1 MDCTSVE
8 RWLNEGM
15 PEVTEA
21 PNETEIHL
29 RSCARCSAAVEAARF
44 LESWLAT
51 PPEHP
56 PSGFVD
62 RVFRQVRK
70 EQRDQPVA
78 RLLQVRPIPW
88 WIRVAANPAAAVAV
102 TLAAVVLGVLADAL
116 FPRSFDVVVRSV
128 AEVAGT
134 SFARLSPVWTNPVIM
149 RGVSLGMLPIVALGS
164 IALYEWLGNRAVGRL
179 VLRSR

>member
-1 MDCTSVE
+1 MDCTCVE
-8 RWLNEGM
+8 RWLDEGM

-21 PNETEIHL
+21 WNETEIHL
-29 RSCARCSAAVEAARF
+29 RSCARCSAAVEAARS

-70 EQRDQPVA
+70 EQRDHPAARPLPV
-78 RLLQVRPIPW
+78 RTIPW

-102 TLAAVVLGVLADAL
+102 TLAAVVCGVLADAL
-116 FPRSFDVVVRSV
+116 FPRSLDAVVRSV
-128 AEVAGT
+128 GDVVAT
-134 SFARLSPVWTNPVIM
+134 SFGRLGPVWTNPVIG
-149 RGVSLGMLPIVALGS
+149 RSVALGMLPIVVLGS